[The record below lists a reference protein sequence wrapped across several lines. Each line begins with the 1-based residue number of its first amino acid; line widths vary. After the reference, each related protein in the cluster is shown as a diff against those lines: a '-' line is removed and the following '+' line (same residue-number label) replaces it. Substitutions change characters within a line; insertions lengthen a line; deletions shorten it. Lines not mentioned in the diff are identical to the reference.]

1 MGDTTADYAEF
12 QYIVDMGNLTLEIY
26 IGRTLCNSNGFDG
39 RIDEVA
45 AYQRML
51 TPERSASTTTRA
63 SAPSRPTGSE
73 ERRPPTG
80 TPPW

>member
-12 QYIVDMGNLTLEIY
+12 QNIVDMGNLTLEIY
-26 IGRTLCNSNGFDG
+26 IGRTLCNSNGFGG

-51 TPERSASTTTRA
+51 TPEEV
-63 SAPSRPTGSE
+63 SE
-73 ERRPPTG
+73 HYNSG
-80 TPPW
+80 IGA